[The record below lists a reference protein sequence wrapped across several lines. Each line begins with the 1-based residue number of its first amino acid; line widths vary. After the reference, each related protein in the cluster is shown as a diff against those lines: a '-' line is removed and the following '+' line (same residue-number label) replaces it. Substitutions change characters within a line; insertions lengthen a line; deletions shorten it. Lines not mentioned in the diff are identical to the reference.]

1 MADRKVRS
9 VTFKM
14 PFNMTPKELK
24 KLLMGRLNQ
33 MGLFSKIWDMEN
45 T

>member
-24 KLLMGRLNQ
+24 EAIDGAIESN
-33 MGLFSKIWDMEN
+33 GLFSKIWDMEN
-45 T
+45 A